1 VDEILSTDP
10 KHGKA
15 LWRRGVSLAATHEYA
30 GARAAFRAVAEGDA
44 SLRLDVERE
53 LRKIDL
59 AERAELRREKNV
71 SASAL
76 GERAAGER
84 RDEERLARETRG
96 EFAA

>member
-1 VDEILSTDP
+1 VDEILSHDP

-44 SLRLDVERE
+44 SLRLAVERE

-84 RDEERLARETRG
+84 RD
-96 EFAA
+96 